1 MGMIS
6 IHKME
11 RRDLAAVYAIS
22 SKSFASPWSLSA
34 IEAEYSNELAYYLVA
49 RRDDQTI
56 GFIGAWLVFD
66 EVQITN
72 VAVDPSFRGRGVAHL
87 LLARLITDMKERGMS
102 VVFLEVR
109 VSNLA
114 AIKLYES
121 FDFAYSGYRKQFYE
135 NNEDAHLMS
144 LLLV

>member
-11 RRDLAAVYAIS
+11 CRDLSGVYEIS
-22 SKSFASPWSLSA
+22 SKSFAAPWSLPA
-34 IEAEYSNELAYYLVA
+34 IEAEYNNDLAYYLVA
-49 RRDDQTI
+49 RSDDKTI

-72 VAVDPSFRGRGVAHL
+72 IAVDPAYRGQGTAKL
-87 LLARLITDMKERGMS
+87 LLGRLITDMTARGMS
-102 VVFLEVR
+102 VAFLEVR
-109 VSNLA
+109 VSNVA
-114 AIKLYES
+114 ALKLYEA
-121 FDFAYSGYRKQFYE
+121 FDFIYIGYRKQFYE

-144 LLLV
+144 LSLG